1 MARIVIQYAGFT
13 QKIWLD
19 KMTNEPSQVCPI
31 CGVKIVK
38 APGGDRVLF
47 SVGFPGTRARL
58 WARVCQFVK
67 KPGCINSDPA
77 LIGETQPKDHY
88 TDHYKPQ

>member
-1 MARIVIQYAGFT
+1 M
-13 QKIWLD
+13 
-19 KMTNEPSQVCPI
+19 
-31 CGVKIVK
+31 K

-47 SVGFPGTRARL
+47 SVGAPGTRARL

-77 LIGETQPKDHY
+77 LIGETKP
-88 TDHYKPQ
+88 TDPYRPQ